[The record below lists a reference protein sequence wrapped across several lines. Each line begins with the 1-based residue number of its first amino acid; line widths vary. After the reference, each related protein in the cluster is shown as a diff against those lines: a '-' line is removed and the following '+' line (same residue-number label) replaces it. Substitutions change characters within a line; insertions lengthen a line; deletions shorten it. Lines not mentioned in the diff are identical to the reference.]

1 MALKIDK
8 DTRLIDVDFGPVAIT
23 IQRTAGDLFPAG
35 AAGNQATFGGS
46 GLSQTIRTDPGA
58 LAAGSFIQFKRLD
71 LSFMTNN
78 NEVMQPTEVSVQR
91 TCQTPFGTHQNGNNF
106 DLLQEFII
114 ITSRPLDNKL
124 MTSTTGAVVLYN
136 FFNEAGLDMGSS
148 SFGGAGGGLNQEQT
162 IYAERRAYA
171 FSNQTGATLS
181 NGELVSNPPQTTLSS
196 IFGAPT
202 LLELN
207 TWGSLSAITGPNLY
221 CYRVVYSRLQSFEAD
236 DTVFTNV
243 GFGGF
248 TTLTVPPVN
257 VSFLCKDPKYSEGQY
272 LTRLANALANT
283 PEDGPVA

>member
-8 DTRLIDVDFGPVAIT
+8 DTRLIDVDFGPVDLT
-23 IQRTAGDLFPAG
+23 IARPALDLFPTG
-35 AAGNQATFGGS
+35 SPGSQATYGGS
-46 GLSQTIRTDPGA
+46 GLSQIIRTDPGD
-58 LAAGSFIQFKRLD
+58 LAAGSFIQFVRLD

-106 DLLQEFII
+106 DLLQEFIL
-114 ITSRPLDNKL
+114 ITSRPLDNNAIA
-124 MTSTTGAVVLYN
+124 SASPINLYN
-136 FFNEAGLDMGSS
+136 YFNEAGLDMGSS
-148 SFGGAGGGLNQEQT
+148 GFGGSGGGLNQIQT

-196 IFGAPT
+196 IFGSPT

-221 CYRVVYSRLQSFEAD
+221 CYRVLYSRLQTFEAD
-236 DTVFTNV
+236 DTIFTNV